1 MKIGVLGSGMV
12 GQAIAG
18 KLVSLGHDVTV
29 GTRDPHKLDDWLA
42 SVDRKARVGSFAD
55 AAANG
60 EIVFNATAGVGT
72 LNALTMAGADNLAGK
87 VLVDISNPLDFSQG
101 MPPSLFVSNTD
112 SLGEQIQRAFP
123 ETKVVKTLST
133 MNANV
138 MVNPQLVA
146 GGDHTIFVSGDD
158 AAAKAQVE
166 TILRDWFGW
175 QDIVDLGGIETARAV
190 EMAVPLWVAI
200 LMRTGSP
207 MFQFKVVK

>member
-1 MKIGVLGSGMV
+1 MV

-42 SVDRKARVGSFAD
+42 SVGRKARVGSFAD
-55 AAANG
+55 AAASG
-60 EIVFNATAGVGT
+60 EVIFNATAGQGA
-72 LNALTMAGADNLAGK
+72 LNALTLAGADNLAGK

-123 ETKVVKTLST
+123 EAKVVKTLST

-138 MVNPQLVA
+138 MINPQLVA

-175 QDIVDLGGIETARAV
+175 QDIVNLGGIETARAV

-200 LMRTGSP
+200 LMQTGTP

>member
-18 KLVSLGHDVTV
+18 KLVSLGHEVTV
-29 GTRDPHKLDDWLA
+29 GTRDPHKLDEWLA
-42 SVDRKARVGSFAD
+42 SVGGKARIGSFAD
-55 AAANG
+55 AAAGG
-60 EIVFNATAGVGT
+60 EIVFNATAGMGT
-72 LNALTMAGADNLAGK
+72 LNALAMAGAGNLAGK

-112 SLGEQIQRAFP
+112 SLAEQIQRAFP

-166 TILRDWFGW
+166 TILRDGFGW
-175 QDIVDLGGIETARAV
+175 QDIVDLGDIKTARAV
-190 EMAVPLWVAI
+190 EMAVPLWVAV